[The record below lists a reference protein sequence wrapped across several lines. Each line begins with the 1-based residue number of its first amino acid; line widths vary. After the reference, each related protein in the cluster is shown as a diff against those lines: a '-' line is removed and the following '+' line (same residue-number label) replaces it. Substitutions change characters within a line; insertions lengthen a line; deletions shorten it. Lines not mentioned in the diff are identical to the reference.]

1 MAGLLI
7 LVSTIACSS
16 TEESRSTWSQ
26 QQANEWYK
34 NYDWMVGA
42 NFNPS
47 TAINQLET
55 WQAETFDSVT
65 IDRELGWAEDLGM
78 NVMRVYLHHVAWQQD
93 PDGFIS
99 RMDQYLKI
107 ADSHGIK
114 TMFVF
119 FDDCW
124 NPVYEAGSQ
133 PEPKPGIHN
142 SGWVQDPGRLIHEQP
157 ELIDTLEVYVKDV
170 LVHFADDN
178 RIVMWDLYNEPG
190 NSGYGN
196 KSMPL
201 LKAVFSWGKEVD
213 PSQPLTAGVWNPGLS
228 DLNKF
233 QLSNS
238 DVITYHNYE
247 PKEHHAEVVDSLKA
261 YGKPIFCTEYMAR
274 TRKSTFQD
282 ILPILK
288 KDKISAINWGLVS
301 GRSNTI
307 YAWDTPMPSGE
318 EPEVWFHDIF
328 RKDGSVY
335 SEEEIAFIKAITG
348 KAGN

>member
-1 MAGLLI
+1 MSYKHSNSGLWMAGLLI

-133 PEPKPGIHN
+133 PEPN
-142 SGWVQDPGRLIHEQP
+142 P
-157 ELIDTLEVYVKDV
+157 ESITV
-170 LVHFADDN
+170 AGC
-178 RIVMWDLYNEPG
+178 RIP
-190 NSGYGN
+190 
-196 KSMPL
+196 
-201 LKAVFSWGKEVD
+201 
-213 PSQPLTAGVWNPGLS
+213 AG
-228 DLNKF
+228 
-233 QLSNS
+233 
-238 DVITYHNYE
+238 
-247 PKEHHAEVVDSLKA
+247 
-261 YGKPIFCTEYMAR
+261 
-274 TRKSTFQD
+274 
-282 ILPILK
+282 
-288 KDKISAINWGLVS
+288 
-301 GRSNTI
+301 
-307 YAWDTPMPSGE
+307 
-318 EPEVWFHDIF
+318 
-328 RKDGSVY
+328 
-335 SEEEIAFIKAITG
+335 
-348 KAGN
+348 